1 MRFTKKIQLNR
12 ERILAE
18 IDAEIANLQ
27 KARTLL
33 EGGSVRNISPEG
45 RERISRAV
53 SHRWQEYR
61 SAKTSL

>member
-1 MRFTKKIQLNR
+1 MRFTKNARLNR

-18 IDAEIANLQ
+18 IDAEIANLL

-33 EGGSVRNISPEG
+33 DGGSVRNISLEG
-45 RERISRAV
+45 RQRISQAV
-53 SHRWQEYR
+53 SRRWQEYR